1 MPRTAHRNMRAFNL
15 SLLAV
20 LSCVAVIGATPVV
33 IATPLITLTAVP
45 TPVPTG

>member
-20 LSCVAVIGATPVV
+20 LSCVAVIGATPLVTV
-33 IATPLITLTAVP
+33 IATPLVTI